1 VSDDPAST
9 EISEIKEVIR
19 SDPNAYYGDQRLQT
33 RYSALLEARRA
44 GSPAPP
50 ISAAAGELAEMKKLV
65 AVQDSAYWEGPRAQ
79 QLQARYA
86 ELLDQRDGRA
96 HNAGPA
102 VPRADRKVS
111 QQTLDIIQRR
121 AESIVAAVD
130 DPEGFED
137 SFYRLPDAVQAAVYT
152 ELSGT
157 VPNVRPASRE
167 AVDAFMAMPEG
178 AALAR
183 KWGANTARNI
193 AVFKAR
199 VIRALGMLDGD
210 DYAHALDWVE
220 GVSQRQAMAIAGAL
234 VD

>member
-9 EISEIKEVIR
+9 EIAEIKGVIR
-19 SDPNAYYGDQRLQT
+19 SDPNSYYAEEGLQS
-33 RYSALLEARRA
+33 RYGVLLEARET
-44 GSPAPP
+44 GSSAPP
-50 ISAAAGELAEMKKLV
+50 VNAAAGELAEIKKLV
-65 AVQDSAYWEGPRAQ
+65 AVQDSAYWEGPRAKE
-79 QLQARYA
+79 LQARYA
-86 ELLDQRDGRA
+86 ELLDQRDGTA
-96 HNAGPA
+96 HSAGSA
-102 VPRADRKVS
+102 IPRADRKIS
-111 QQTLDIIQRR
+111 QQTFDVIQHR
-121 AESIVAAVD
+121 AESIVSAVD

-137 SFYRLPDAVQAAVYT
+137 SFYGLPDAVQAAAYT

-183 KWGANTARNI
+183 KWGTSTARNI

-199 VIRALGMLDGD
+199 VTRALGMLDGD

>member
-1 VSDDPAST
+1 MSDDPAST
-9 EISEIKEVIR
+9 EIVEIKEVIR
-19 SDPNAYYGDQRLQT
+19 SDPNAYYADERLQI
-33 RYSALLEARRA
+33 RYGALLDARQA
-44 GSPAPP
+44 GGSAPP
-50 ISAAAGELAEMKKLV
+50 VNAAAGELAEIKKLV
-65 AVQDSAYWEGPRAQ
+65 AVQDSAYWEGPRSQ
-79 QLQARYA
+79 RLQARYA

-96 HNAGPA
+96 HSAGSAIAGAGRA
-102 VPRADRKVS
+102 VSQNTFDVIQHRAD
-111 QQTLDIIQRR
+111 
-121 AESIVAAVD
+121 SIVAAVD

-167 AVDAFMAMPEG
+167 AVDAFTAMPEG

-193 AVFKAR
+193 AVFKTR
-199 VIRALGMLDGD
+199 VTRALGMLEGD
-210 DYAHALDWVE
+210 DYAYALDWVE
-220 GVSQRQAMAIAGAL
+220 GVSQRQAMAIAEAL